1 MSVKARGARE
11 LLRSR
16 QHGVLCTNSV
26 KRPGFPF
33 GSMTPYAL
41 DDLMRPLFLISGLAV
56 HTKNLEV
63 DSKASLFVTGEADA
77 GDPLQTPR
85 ANLLGEVKPVP
96 EDELPDATAAYLAA
110 HPSAGQW
117 AGFGDFRFYR
127 LEVSEIYYV
136 GGFGEMG
143 WVGVGDYRGAS

>member
-1 MSVKARGARE
+1 
-11 LLRSR
+11 
-16 QHGVLCTNSV
+16 
-26 KRPGFPF
+26 
-33 GSMTPYAL
+33 MTPYAL
-41 DDLMRPLFLISGLAV
+41 DDLMRPIFLISGLAV
-56 HTKNLEV
+56 HTKNLEA
-63 DSKASLFVTGEADA
+63 DSRASLFVTGEAEVD
-77 GDPLQTPR
+77 DPLQTAR

-96 EDELPDATAAYLAA
+96 EEEAGDATATYLAA